1 MIIRCKKCLLC
12 VFSSALTR
20 ELKVCVCVCTHACVC
35 VYVHMYINKYTPGP
49 VMH

>member
-1 MIIRCKKCLLC
+1 MIILCKKCLLC

-20 ELKVCVCVCTHACVC
+20 ELKVCVYVCVC
-35 VYVHMYINKYTPGP
+35 VHMYINKYTPGA